1 MIRYYVRRIPNRKLN
16 STYNQIEFEEL
27 IDYNHDPVGSYINQ
41 LKLISDED
49 SVLIED
55 DVLLCKNFKKEIEE
69 VISKYPNSI
78 ISFFDEPRIYY
89 KTKYKRNLC
98 WTQCIYYPKG
108 VSKIIADEM
117 KKVHCNPYTYDIIL
131 SEVMNRLKLNYLSY
145 RPTLVQHL
153 DFDTYIQKN
162 CPRSRFT
169 LYFKDYIDDL
179 KIDYN
184 DLGKVNNF
192 RIKLDKINSLARL
205 NILNKED
212 I

>member
-1 MIRYYVRRIPNRKLN
+1 MIRYYVRRIPDRKLN
-16 STYNQIEFEEL
+16 STYNQIDFEEL
-27 IDYNHDPVGSYINQ
+27 IDYNHDPVDSYISQ

-108 VSKIIADEM
+108 ISKIIANEM
-117 KKVHCNPYTYDIIL
+117 EKVHCKPYTYDIIL

-153 DFDTYIQKN
+153 DSNTYIQKN
-162 CPRSRFT
+162 CPRNRFT
-169 LYFKDYIDDL
+169 LYFKDYMDDL

-184 DLGKVNNF
+184 DLGKINNF
-192 RIKLDKINSLARL
+192 RIKLDNLVRL